1 MMKRPDPRKLS
12 PEQKDALIRD
22 LQRQVATG
30 QSELRLLRRRLG
42 LTQQQS
48 QAAASDR
55 APFDRSRS
63 DRSPS
68 DRGPSDHAP
77 SGRDLF
83 DKLAAA
89 APRPSTAPPTGIA
102 VKLGRHLGLWRS
114 PMVMGV
120 VGVVLAA
127 FAIDGGIGIWQDQA
141 LRRYKQARLL
151 LEHQALT
158 SLYVE
163 LKRIVPEPDGKSY
176 RMTIAMQNI
185 DAAAPLYV
193 MLNAVGVY
201 VQSGLIWQQVP
212 SSPADGAGR
221 GVVKLVDGYTYD
233 IVFTPEVAN
242 WAELIPGYMHVR
254 IQSDMLISRQAQPGN
269 DIVERRTPFYVY
281 LKPHGAN
288 DADIKARSKM
298 SGTPPVFIPM
308 PPH

>member
-1 MMKRPDPRKLS
+1 MTPKRPDPRKLS

-22 LQRQVATG
+22 LQRQVAAG

-42 LTQQQS
+42 QAPQQGRDAGPS
-48 QAAASDR
+48 DRSGSGREPSDR
-55 APFDRSRS
+55 A
-63 DRSPS
+63 
-68 DRGPSDHAP
+68 
-77 SGRDLF
+77 LL

-89 APRPSTAPPTGIA
+89 APRPSTAPPAGIA

-114 PMVMGV
+114 PVAKGV
-120 VGVVLAA
+120 VGIVLAA

-176 RMTIAMQNI
+176 RMTIDMQNI
-185 DAAAPLYV
+185 DAAVPLYV

-201 VQSGLIWQQVP
+201 VQSGLTWQQVP
-212 SSPADGAGR
+212 STPIDGAGR
-221 GVVKLVDGYTYD
+221 GVVRLTDGYTYE
-233 IVFTPEVAN
+233 VAFTPEVAN

-254 IQSDMLISRQAQPGN
+254 IQTDMLISRQAQPGN

>member
-1 MMKRPDPRKLS
+1 MLRSLPADFWRLWS
-12 PEQKDALIRD
+12 VGLIVTTVRWMET
-22 LQRQVATG
+22 V
-30 QSELRLLRRRLG
+30 
-42 LTQQQS
+42 
-48 QAAASDR
+48 
-55 APFDRSRS
+55 
-63 DRSPS
+63 
-68 DRGPSDHAP
+68 
-77 SGRDLF
+77 
-83 DKLAAA
+83 
-89 APRPSTAPPTGIA
+89 
-102 VKLGRHLGLWRS
+102 
-114 PMVMGV
+114 VMGV

-163 LKRIVPEPDGKSY
+163 LKRIVQEADGKSY

-185 DAAAPLYV
+185 DAAVPLYV

-201 VQSGLIWQQVP
+201 VQSGLVWQQVP
-212 SSPADGAGR
+212 SNPVDGAGR
-221 GVVKLVDGYTYD
+221 GVVKLADSYTYD
-233 IVFTPEVAN
+233 VTFTPEVAS

-254 IQSDMLISRQAQPGN
+254 IQTDMLISRQAQPGN

>member
-1 MMKRPDPRKLS
+1 MTDKRLDPRTLS

-22 LQRQVATG
+22 LQRQVAAG

-42 LTQQQS
+42 
-48 QAAASDR
+48 QASPRPKFSAASDR
-55 APFDRSRS
+55 AP
-63 DRSPS
+63 
-68 DRGPSDHAP
+68 G
-77 SGRDLF
+77 GRALF

-89 APRPSTAPPTGIA
+89 APRPSVEPAAGVA

-114 PMVMGV
+114 PVVMGV
-120 VGVVLAA
+120 VGLVLAA

-141 LRRYKQARLL
+141 LRRYRQARLL

-163 LKRIVPEPDGKSY
+163 LKRIVLEPDGKSY

-185 DAAAPLYV
+185 DPAAPLYV

-201 VQSGLIWQQVP
+201 VQSGLVWQQVP
-212 SSPADGAGR
+212 SNPIDGAGR
-221 GVVKLVDGYTYD
+221 GVVKLTDGYTYD
-233 IVFTPEVAN
+233 VAFAPEVAN